1 VGGNGRLCRKHMEQS
16 IIYSKSYASESET
29 DAYREITEL
38 FSRCPIP
45 DSEILANLALFMN
58 RSSLSDLLF
67 MHNLYQRII
76 NVHGVVFEFGTR
88 WGRNLALF
96 NIFRTI
102 YEPHNFFRKIV
113 GFDSFAGFPSVSEHD
128 GTAESV
134 AEGVLSVTPEYQSYL
149 TQLLSAQEKLAP
161 RGHLRK
167 FELIAGDVIETLPAY
182 LEENPETI
190 VALAY
195 FDMDLY
201 EPTKRCLD
209 LLKPYLVKGSV
220 IGFDELTIHEY
231 PGETVAFREML
242 AGSRLQRDPIAS
254 HQSFVVIE

>member
-1 VGGNGRLCRKHMEQS
+1 MEQP
-16 IIYSKSYASESET
+16 IVYSKSYSSELET
-29 DAYREITEL
+29 EAYRELTEL
-38 FSRCPIP
+38 LFQCPIP
-45 DSEILANLALFMN
+45 NSEILANLALFMN

-76 NVHGVVFEFGTR
+76 RTHGVIFEFGTR

-96 NIFRTI
+96 SIFRTL

-113 GFDSFAGFPSVSEHD
+113 GFDTFSGFPSVSKQD

-134 AEGVLSVTPEYQSYL
+134 AEGVLSVTPEYQTYL
-149 TQLLSAQEKLAP
+149 TQLLSTQEKLAP
-161 RGHLRK
+161 RSHLRK
-167 FELIAGDVIETLPAY
+167 FELVRGDVTGTLPAY

-201 EPTKRCLD
+201 EPTKHCLE
-209 LLKPYLVKGSV
+209 LIKPHLVKGSV
-220 IGFDELTIHEY
+220 IGFDELAIHEY
-231 PGETVAFREML
+231 PGETVAFRESL